1 MTSVGSKIRELRIK
15 KGFTQ
20 EQLGELIGVKKAA
33 IQKYES
39 GRVKNLKQATI
50 TKFSEIFD
58 VPPWTF
64 VESQYDMNDLCE
76 EVKAL
81 DLLGKHFGAES
92 IEMLHLFV
100 QLNSRGKEKVMELSK
115 DLLKITDYRED

>member
-1 MTSVGSKIRELRIK
+1 MASVGSKIRELRIK
-15 KGFTQ
+15 KGLTQ
-20 EQLGELIGVKKAA
+20 EQLGELLGVKKAA
-33 IQKYES
+33 VQKYES
-39 GRVKNLKQATI
+39 GRVRNLKQATI
-50 TKFSEIFD
+50 MKLSEIFD

-81 DLLGKHFGAES
+81 DLLGKHFGSES

>member
-1 MTSVGSKIRELRIK
+1 MSSVGSKIRELRIK
-15 KGFTQ
+15 KGLTQ

-33 IQKYES
+33 VQKYES

-64 VESQYDMNDLCE
+64 VESQYDMNELCE
-76 EVKAL
+76 EVTTL
-81 DLLGKHFGAES
+81 DLLGKHFGMDS
-92 IEMLHLFV
+92 IEMLQLFV
-100 QLNSRGKEKVMELSK
+100 QLNDRGKEKVMELSK
-115 DLLKITDYRED
+115 DLLKITDYRKD

>member
-1 MTSVGSKIRELRIK
+1 MTSVGNKIRELRIK
-15 KGFTQ
+15 KGLTQ

-50 TKFSEIFD
+50 TKFSKIFD

-64 VESQYDMNDLCE
+64 VESRYDLNDLRE
-76 EVKAL
+76 EIETL
-81 DLLGKHFGAES
+81 DLLEKHFGTDS
-92 IEMLHLFV
+92 IELLQVFV
-100 QLNSRGKEKVMELSK
+100 QLNNRGKEKVLELSK

>member
-1 MTSVGSKIRELRIK
+1 MASVGSKIRELRIK
-15 KGFTQ
+15 KGLTQ
-20 EQLGELIGVKKAA
+20 EQLGELLGVKKAA
-33 IQKYES
+33 VQKYES
-39 GRVKNLKQATI
+39 GRVRNLKQATI
-50 TKFSEIFD
+50 MKLSEIFD

-81 DLLGKHFGAES
+81 DLLGKHFGSES

-115 DLLKITDYRED
+115 DLLKITDYRKD

>member
-1 MTSVGSKIRELRIK
+1 MPSVGDKIRELRIK
-15 KGFTQ
+15 KGLTQ

-33 IQKYES
+33 VQKYES

-64 VESQYDMNDLCE
+64 VESQYDMNELCE
-76 EVKAL
+76 EVTTL
-81 DLLGKHFGAES
+81 DLLGKHFGMDS
-92 IEMLHLFV
+92 IEMLQLFV
-100 QLNSRGKEKVMELSK
+100 QLNDRGKEKVMELSK